1 MFNRYKSMKLTDLSL
16 VALSSFSSL
25 IRIPFPVSPTLVP
38 SLCSAVSD
46 SSETLYPWDFPD
58 ENTGVGYH
66 FLLQGIFPTQG
77 SNPHLLRL
85 LLRQADSLPLAPP
98 GKPGCSWAFRSF
110 IVVPEDATTV
120 GPCSLVWDPPASS
133 TSRPPPQ
140 SPRLPSAWLTV

>member
-1 MFNRYKSMKLTDLSL
+1 MKLTDLSL

-77 SNPHLLRL
+77 SNLNLLSLTLRDRL
-85 LLRQADSLPLAPP
+85 FTTAPP
-98 GKPGCSWAFRSF
+98 GKPLIYTACCAVLSHVRLFAPPW
-110 IVVPEDATTV
+110 TV
-120 GPCSLVWDPPASS
+120 AHQALLSMGILQARVANLRGP
-133 TSRPPPQ
+133 TI
-140 SPRLPSAWLTV
+140 

>member
-1 MFNRYKSMKLTDLSL
+1 MKLTDLSL

-85 LLRQADSLPLAPP
+85 LLRQADFFTTSSSWEARVFLGFSLLHCRPRRCHYRGTMFSGLGPSRLLHEQTTTPVSPSPLCLAH
-98 GKPGCSWAFRSF
+98 
-110 IVVPEDATTV
+110 
-120 GPCSLVWDPPASS
+120 SL
-133 TSRPPPQ
+133 TN
-140 SPRLPSAWLTV
+140 